1 MLIMFGASNDPN
13 DDIYLHS
20 ARFTI
25 DSVRELLH
33 SDSEILDSVRDSL
46 RSSQQNLN

>member
-13 DDIYLHS
+13 DIYLHS
-20 ARFTI
+20 AQFNI